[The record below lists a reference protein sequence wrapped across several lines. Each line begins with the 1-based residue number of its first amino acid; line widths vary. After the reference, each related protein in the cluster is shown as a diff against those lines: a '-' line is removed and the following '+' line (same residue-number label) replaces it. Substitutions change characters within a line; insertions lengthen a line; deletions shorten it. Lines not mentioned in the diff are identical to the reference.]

1 MFFPTHIF
9 FLQLAEEAICGD
21 KALKARAPS
30 EGAPHGMAG
39 FVQSLLAA
47 LGSGLLLAPLFRF
60 LASFLTLFHRSHTKD
75 TASSCTAVAL
85 SATLCIFA
93 HAPLFPANFHI
104 CCPPAG
110 LGVCLFRGTGAGLR
124 RPLMCCLLLG
134 ECLYTPRGTRP
145 RRIHASSGPGG
156 NREAKSI

>member
-9 FLQLAEEAICGD
+9 FLQLPAEAFCGD

-30 EGAPHGMAG
+30 EGAPHAMAG
-39 FVQSLLAA
+39 FVPSLLAA
-47 LGSGLLLAPLFRF
+47 LGSGLLQTPLLRF
-60 LASFLTLFHRSHTKD
+60 LASSLARCHGSHTED

-110 LGVCLFRGTGAGLR
+110 LGVRLFRGTGAGLR
-124 RPLMCCLLLG
+124 RPLMC
-134 ECLYTPRGTRP
+134 
-145 RRIHASSGPGG
+145 S
-156 NREAKSI
+156 